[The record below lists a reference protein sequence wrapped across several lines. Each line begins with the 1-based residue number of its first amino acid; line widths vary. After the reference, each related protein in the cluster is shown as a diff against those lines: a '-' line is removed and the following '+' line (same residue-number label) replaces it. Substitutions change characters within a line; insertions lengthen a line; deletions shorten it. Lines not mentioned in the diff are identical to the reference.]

1 MQYSPKLKKA
11 MEEIRQILVKHDIA
25 AFVALHTPGNSEYL
39 NHVNP
44 SYSCAKHEGDTIRI
58 KAKASDYN
66 GDTDK
71 RNKFISDTA
80 NMFHCLSE
88 VVAQNALS
96 LTQLSIKLDEI
107 TSATHFGNGH
117 SSHTQQNN

>member
-11 MEEIRQILVKHDIA
+11 IAEIQHILDKYDIA
-25 AFVALHTPGNSEYL
+25 AFIALHTPGNSEYL

-58 KAKASDYN
+58 KAKAADYN
-66 GDTDK
+66 GDTVI
-71 RNKFISDTA
+71 RNKFLSDTT
-80 NMFHCLSE
+80 NMFHCLAE
-88 VVAQNALS
+88 VTGKNAVMLMKLS
-96 LTQLSIKLDEI
+96 DKLDEI
-107 TSATHFGNGH
+107 TDATHFGGGH